1 MFLFNFCEEGSM
13 ENDFDLENKENFK
26 INPEVWLHTLLAIA
40 GDKDRKAAVVQRVV
54 QKTGFSPEKV
64 NLIIATT
71 ISVLIN
77 QTRAN

>member
-1 MFLFNFCEEGSM
+1 M
-13 ENDFDLENKENFK
+13 ENDFDLENRENFK

-40 GDKDRKAAVVQRVV
+40 GDKDRKAEVVQRVA
-54 QKTGFSPEKV
+54 QKTGFTPEKV
-64 NLIIATT
+64 KLIIATT